1 MNSKMENEPTKFDL
15 HDQKNTNVN
24 QYPLTNH
31 LDVATDRSNINASYA
46 TELPSYS
53 SCIQQPIDGIGY
65 VAPSVQYCEQTPLYS
80 QQCVV
85 VVVVQTNTTL
95 WRTKISTKI
104 TPDLRVFFILS
115 GAIYF
120 ILSLSTI
127 GLEVTII
134 LKSHWTVYRGIWASG
149 FLLSGSIS
157 MFIIACR
164 TSYSMIYLIIL
175 LVAIF
180 VSSLFGLILSAAN
193 SGISTGC
200 SSTFSYGN
208 LCDKKLISSFKIII
222 LVVFIVA
229 SIHTLIDLIVI
240 GHVHKKT
247 VLQQI
252 VLTNSNH

>member
-1 MNSKMENEPTKFDL
+1 MENEPTKFDL
-15 HDQKNTNVN
+15 HDQNNTSVN
-24 QYPLTNH
+24 QYPLVNQF
-31 LDVATDRSNINASYA
+31 DVTTDRSNINASYA

-53 SCIQQPIDGIGY
+53 SCIQLPIADIGY
-65 VAPSVQYCEQTPLYS
+65 VAPSVQYYEQIPSYS
-80 QQCVV
+80 QQYV

-104 TPDLRVFFILS
+104 TPDLRVFFIFS
-115 GAIYF
+115 GVIYF

-134 LKSHWTVYRGIWASG
+134 LKSHWIVYRGIWASG

-164 TSYSMIYLIIL
+164 TSYSMIYLIRL

-180 VSSLFGLILSAAN
+180 VSSLIGLILSAIN

-200 SSTFSYGN
+200 PSIFSYEN
-208 LCDKKLISSFKIII
+208 LCDKMLISSFKIII
-222 LVVFIVA
+222 SMVFIVA
-229 SIHTLIDLIVI
+229 SIHSLIDLIVI
-240 GHVHKKT
+240 GYVHKKT
-247 VLQQI
+247 VLEQI